1 MTFYKTLTIGSL
13 TLLALSM
20 ATLTQTNAAEPKLIS
35 EHNDWRSYSNTSG
48 SAKSCFAASQPIL
61 YVPEAADPV
70 ERHGRVYF
78 FVTRQPSKN
87 VQNEPSL
94 KVGFSFNENKG
105 LTATIDGRKFTF
117 FAKGDRAWL
126 ENAAE
131 ENTFISAMR
140 AGSKMQLS
148 GTSVRGTKVVY
159 TFSLSGVTAAINQL
173 KTSCK

>member
-1 MTFYKTLTIGSL
+1 MTFCKTFTIGSL
-13 TLLALSM
+13 AFLALSM
-20 ATLTQTNAAEPKLIS
+20 AALTQTQAAEPKLIS
-35 EHNDWRSYSNTSG
+35 EHNDWRSYSTASG
-48 SAKSCFAASQPIL
+48 NAKSCFAASQPML
-61 YVPEAADPV
+61 YVPESADPV

-87 VQNEPSL
+87 VRNEPSL

-105 LTATIDGRKFTF
+105 LTTNVDGRNFVF

-131 ENTFISAMR
+131 ENAFINAMR
-140 AGSKMQLS
+140 SGSKMRIA
-148 GTSVRGTKVVY
+148 GTSRRGTNVVY
-159 TFSLSGVTAAINQL
+159 TFSLSGVTAAINAI